1 MPLAPTEVR
10 TQPHAVTL
18 EVPRSPP
25 PATGPLGG
33 LPETPAAVPPRHP
46 LLGKTTATLGVMLLV
61 LAIPYLHPKLRKL
74 RVARAPWDH
83 TETAQAETAVPKPDL
98 VVGETTLSAS
108 INEGTVSNALPEKPR
123 ALDPAELAKG
133 VGSLAVEDP
142 SGHALEAFY
151 AQLAKTIRKEPG
163 AVTRILHYGDSV
175 ITADLISGTMRRLT
189 QAKFGDA
196 GHGFIL
202 IANPWEWYFHNDVAH
217 SSSDGW
223 TAFRITGPLSGDGLY
238 GLGGV
243 AFHTTG
249 EASAWFSTK
258 STGDYGRKVSRFDLY
273 YLEQPWGGDLY
284 LSVPGRPPEK
294 LRTRGPKRVSRV
306 HSVTVPD
313 GAGQMSVRTWGD
325 GDVRLFGVALERDV
339 PGVVYDALG
348 ANGARIRLWDSMGT
362 DHWAEQFALRKPALI
377 VLQYGT
383 NESEDDVWKPE
394 EYAKALDRILG
405 RVKQAAP
412 DASILVASPLDRAER
427 YENGKLRTKPII
439 KKLVDMQREAALAHG
454 CAFWSA
460 FEAMGGE
467 GTMARWVKADP
478 QLGSWDFT
486 HPTPLGAE
494 VIADLFFKALTTG
507 YKAYASAHPEAPPLD

>member
-1 MPLAPTEVR
+1 VTEV
-10 TQPHAVTL
+10 P
-18 EVPRSPP
+18 SP
-25 PATGPLGG
+25 
-33 LPETPAAVPPRHP
+33 TPVRHP
-46 LLGKTTATLGVMLLV
+46 LLGKTTVTLGVMLLV
-61 LAIPYLHPKLRKL
+61 LAVPYAHPRLRSL
-74 RVARAPWDH
+74 RIAHAPWEPPEV
-83 TETAQAETAVPKPDL
+83 ETAQTVAPKPDL
-98 VVGETTLSAS
+98 VIGETKLGAS
-108 INEGTVSNALPEKPR
+108 SNEATVTNALPEKPR

-142 SGHALEAFY
+142 TGHALDAFY
-151 AQLAKTIRKEPG
+151 ESLAKTIRKEPG

-202 IANPWEWYFHNDVAH
+202 IANPWEWYFHNDVSH
-217 SSSDGW
+217 SASDGW

-243 AFHTTG
+243 SFHTTT

-258 STGDYGRKVSRFDLY
+258 STGDYGRSVSRFDLY
-273 YLEQPWGGDLY
+273 YLEQPWGGTIY
-284 LSVPGRPPEK
+284 LNVPGRPPER
-294 LRTRGPKRVSRV
+294 LSTRGTKKVSRI
-306 HSVTVPD
+306 HSVSVPD
-313 GAGQMSVRTWGD
+313 GPGQLSLRTWGD

-348 ANGARIRLWDSMGT
+348 ANGARIRLWDSMGEE
-362 DHWAEQFALRKPALI
+362 HWADQFALRKPALI

-394 EYAKALDRILG
+394 EYGKALDRILG
-405 RVKQAAP
+405 RVRAAAP

-427 YENGKLRTKPII
+427 VENGKLRTKPII
-439 KKLVDMQREAALAHG
+439 EKLVAIQREKALAHG

-467 GTMARWVKADP
+467 GSMARWVKATP

-494 VIADLFFKALTTG
+494 VIADLLFKALTTG
-507 YKAYASAHPEAPPLD
+507 YTAYASAHPDAPALQ